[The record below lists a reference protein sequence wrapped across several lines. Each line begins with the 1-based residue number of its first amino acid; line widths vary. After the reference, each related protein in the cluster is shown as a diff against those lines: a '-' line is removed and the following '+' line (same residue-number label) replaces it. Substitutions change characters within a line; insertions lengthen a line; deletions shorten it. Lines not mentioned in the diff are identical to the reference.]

1 MPTLHLFEG
10 IKVEVY
16 SRDHLPPHIHLRYG
30 GDEALLEIQSGA
42 ILAGHL
48 PVLVLRKCRK
58 WMKEDGRTAWL
69 LQNFYELNPGL
80 KK

>member
-1 MPTLHLFEG
+1 MTTLHLFEG

-48 PVLVLRKCRK
+48 PVLVLRK
-58 WMKEDGRTAWL
+58 
-69 LQNFYELNPGL
+69 
-80 KK
+80 